1 MPAHAIEVDALS
13 MRYPKRTGFFE
24 WARHPVRREHVQALD
39 GVTLAVPQGVLYGFL
54 GPNGAGKTT
63 LIKILT
69 TLVLPSSGRAR
80 VAGLD
85 VEREVSQIKRRIGVV
100 MNEERSFYWRLTGRQ
115 NLQFFAALHGMTAS
129 AAARRI
135 DELFAILGM
144 PEKID
149 ARFSDYSS
157 GMKQKLAIAR
167 GLLGDPEI
175 LFFDEPTRSLD
186 PISAAQVRAFVRERL
201 VEGLR
206 KTVFLTT
213 HNLYE
218 AEEISDLIG
227 IINKGRIL
235 ASGTI
240 AEISARLRSRE
251 HFRLRLSDAPAAL
264 LAELAALPGVG
275 EARLSDEA
283 SADEAPGSLVELTV
297 AEPGKTVPRIVAL
310 AVSKG
315 VAVLECARRDVAL
328 AEIFSEIITEDARRV
343 DPA

>member
-1 MPAHAIEVDALS
+1 

-24 WARHPVRREHVQALD
+24 WARHPLRREHVQALD
-39 GVTLAVPQGVLYGFL
+39 GVTLRVPSGVLFGFL

-69 TLVLPSSGRAR
+69 TLVLPTSGDAR

-85 VEREVSQIKRRIGVV
+85 VSRDSGKVKQKIGVV

-115 NLQFFAALHGMTAS
+115 NLRFFADLHGMTGG

-135 DELFAILGM
+135 DELFEVLGM
-144 PEKID
+144 TEKID

-201 VEGLR
+201 VQGLR

-218 AEEISDLIG
+218 AEEISDLVG

-235 ASGTI
+235 ATGTI
-240 AEISARLRSRE
+240 TEISKRLRSRE
-251 HFRLRLSDAPAAL
+251 HFR
-264 LAELAALPGVG
+264 
-275 EARLSDEA
+275 
-283 SADEAPGSLVELTV
+283 
-297 AEPGKTVPRIVAL
+297 
-310 AVSKG
+310 
-315 VAVLECARRDVAL
+315 
-328 AEIFSEIITEDARRV
+328 
-343 DPA
+343 

>member
-1 MPAHAIEVDALS
+1 MIPAAIEVERLS
-13 MRYPKRTGFFE
+13 MRYPKRTGFLE
-24 WARHPVRREHVQALD
+24 WARHPIRREHVQALD
-39 GVTLAVPQGVLYGFL
+39 GVTFTVPRGALFGFL

-69 TLVLPSSGRAR
+69 TLVLPSAGSAR

-85 VEREVSQIKRRIGVV
+85 VGRDSGSVKRRIGVV
-100 MNEERSFYWRLTGRQ
+100 MSDERSFYWRLTGRQ
-115 NLQFFAALHGMTAS
+115 NLQFFAVLQGLSAA

-135 DELFAILGM
+135 AELFEVLGM

-167 GLLGDPEI
+167 GLLANPEI

-201 VEGLR
+201 VQGLR

-213 HNLYE
+213 HNLHE
-218 AEEISDLIG
+218 AEEISDLVG

-235 ASGTI
+235 ATGTI

-251 HFRLRLSDAPAAL
+251 HYRLRLSGASATLAA
-264 LAELAALPGVG
+264 EIAALPGVG
-275 EARLSDEA
+275 EARTADSDPERA
-283 SADEAPGSLVELTV
+283 GTVVELTV
-297 AEPGKTVPRIVAL
+297 ADPDRTVPGVVAL
-310 AVSKG
+310 AVSRG
-315 VAVLECARRDVAL
+315 AGVLECARRESTL
-328 AEIFSEIITEDARRV
+328 AEIFSEIITEDTNRGDRA
-343 DPA
+343 